1 LQINRFL
8 WSGTGTKAA
17 AIQKEAQARYLLETA
32 DFSSSCA
39 FFMGNFPPV
48 WGEEIAIEP
57 LA

>member
-1 LQINRFL
+1 L